1 MGHNV
6 IAFKQK
12 KGEISLEAND
22 TTARFKAVGRTKR
35 ISVEIKA
42 RQVLHLFT
50 FLQYEVYRW
59 YWEQR
64 LLLLLLLLFFN
75 EPTVISL
82 INAFI
87 SMPHQFSFFTRDCT
101 KQSN

>member
-12 KGEISLEAND
+12 KGEILLEAND

-50 FLQYEVYRW
+50 FLQYEVFKWRYDPRTCW
-59 YWEQR
+59 
-64 LLLLLLLLFFN
+64 
-75 EPTVISL
+75 TI
-82 INAFI
+82 
-87 SMPHQFSFFTRDCT
+87 
-101 KQSN
+101 